1 MKIGISFKKK
11 QNKGSQYAL
20 IYAVICMNGVP
31 KEANTGIKVHP
42 NEWADG
48 KPIGLNERFINEKLQ
63 AEKLKIL
70 EIFNDLLDKK
80 QVNSE
85 KIAFVYAELRKGVSF
100 DTETALDNLK
110 NKKKKIEDTQKQ
122 EMSIISI
129 LNEINQKKFK
139 NKIIKAQNWEGNR
152 CIIDKIRIFLQ
163 SKNLENIGYNK
174 FKYTLFEELIDFLR
188 FAKFSKAGI
197 TKIHEPRSNAHL
209 RRIAQMVKAGN
220 EYAIKRGYTET
231 FLPQFDHFKDNAKET
246 PFLTHQ
252 ELYNLEKL
260 DLSQDKYLDAIRD
273 CFVFMAYTG
282 FLFCDI
288 KAFNPQKHLET
299 DKEGRI
305 WLIKGREKTG
315 TKQMLPLLPKVQEI
329 MDKWE
334 GVPPLWSEPY
344 HNETIKVLAR
354 QAGIKKHITNRVAR
368 KTAGMVWLNEGISLE
383 VVSKMLGHKN
393 VRITQKHYAQ
403 IQRER
408 MAKETEH
415 LMQPKHIPKETSQVP
430 NMTQGNILESIAEL
444 VAQKLKIA

>member
-20 IYAVICMNGVP
+20 IYANICINGVSA
-31 KEANTGIKVHP
+31 EANTGVKVHP
-42 NEWADG
+42 NEWLDG
-48 KPIGLNERFINEKLQ
+48 KPIGLNESFISEQLQ

-80 QVNSE
+80 QANSE
-85 KIAFVYAELRKGVSF
+85 KIAFVYAELRKGKSF
-100 DTETALDNLK
+100 DAESSLENLK
-110 NKKKKIEDTQKQ
+110 NKKKKVENTKEQ
-122 EMSIISI
+122 EKSIISI
-129 LNEINQKKFK
+129 LQEINERKFK
-139 NKIIKAQNWEGNR
+139 NKIIKTQNWEGNK

-163 SKNLENIGYNK
+163 SKDLENISYNK

-220 EYAIKRGYTET
+220 DYALKRGYTET

-246 PFLTHQ
+246 PFLTHK
-252 ELYNLEKL
+252 ELLNLENL

-282 FLFCDI
+282 FLFCDV

-305 WLIKGREKTG
+305 WVIKGREKTG
-315 TKQMLPLLPKVQEI
+315 TKQMLPLLPKCQEI
-329 MDKWE
+329 LDKWD
-334 GVPPLWSEPY
+334 GVPPLWSEVY

-354 QAGIKKHITNRVAR
+354 QAGIKKRLTNRVAR
-368 KTAGMVWLNEGISLE
+368 KTAGMVWLNSGVSMD

-393 VRITQKHYAQ
+393 TKITQRHYAQ
-403 IQRER
+403 IQTER

-415 LMQPKHIPKETSQVP
+415 LMKPPTTQEPQPQITS
-430 NMTQGNILESIAEL
+430 QGNILESIAEL
-444 VAQKLKIA
+444 VAQKLKTA